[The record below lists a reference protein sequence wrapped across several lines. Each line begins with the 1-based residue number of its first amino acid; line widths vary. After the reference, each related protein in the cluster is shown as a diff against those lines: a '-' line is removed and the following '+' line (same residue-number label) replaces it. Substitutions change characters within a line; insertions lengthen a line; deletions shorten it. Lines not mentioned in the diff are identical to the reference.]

1 MVKIF
6 NSQTGKKEKLV
17 PLDGE
22 KIRMYICGMTVY
34 DDTHIG
40 HARTFLCFDL
50 IVRYL
55 RNSGYKV
62 NYIRNI
68 TDVDDKIINRAKEL
82 NVDATELTDKYIASM
97 QEDFNDLG
105 MISPDLE
112 PRATD
117 NIESIISLIEG
128 LIDKGHAYIGN
139 KDVYFSTDSFK
150 EYGKL
155 SNRNTEDLIAGV
167 RIDIDEEKKNPADFV
182 LWKQAE
188 EGLAWDSPWGRGRPG
203 WHIECSAMSM
213 DTLGNNFDIHGGGID
228 LKFPHHENEIAQSVC
243 ATGERFAK
251 CWMHTGPLR
260 IDKEKMSKSLD
271 NFITIKE
278 ALKEFPVE
286 VIRFF
291 LISNHY
297 RSPLNYSEEGVLE
310 AKSALDR
317 LYTSLIDLDLRKE
330 KHSNDAD
337 LVSPFKE
344 AMEDDFNVPSALAA
358 LFEIV
363 KSINLAKENGNIKEA
378 NVLGTTLVHLSEPLG
393 ILQQK
398 TEDYFQIG
406 ATLSNEEIQSMI
418 DERNQAREDKDF
430 KLSDKIRDSLL
441 EKGIVLEDTD
451 KGTTWKVQ

>member
-1 MVKIF
+1 VKIF
-6 NSQTGKKEKLV
+6 NSKTGKKEKLV

-22 KIRMYICGMTVY
+22 QVRMYICGMTVY

-55 RNSGYKV
+55 RHEGFKV
-62 NYIRNI
+62 NYVRNI
-68 TDVDDKIINRAKEL
+68 TDVDDKIIARAIEL
-82 NVDATELTDKYIASM
+82 DVDAKELTDKYILSM
-97 QEDFNDLG
+97 QEDFNNLG

-117 NIESIISLIEG
+117 NIDSIISLIKE
-128 LIDKGHAYIGN
+128 LIEKGHAYTG
-139 KDVYFSTDSFK
+139 KTDVYFSTDSFK
-150 EYGKL
+150 EYGNL

-167 RIDIDEEKKNPADFV
+167 RIDVDQEKKNPVDFV
-182 LWKQAE
+182 LWKQAA
-188 EGLAWDSPWGRGRPG
+188 EGLTWDSPWGRGRPG

-213 DTLGNNFDIHGGGID
+213 DALGNNFDIHGGGID

-243 ATGERFAK
+243 ATGEDFAK

-278 ALKEFPVE
+278 ALNDFPSE

-297 RSPLNYSEEGVLE
+297 RSPLNYSEEGVRE
-310 AKSALDR
+310 AKNSLDR
-317 LYTSLIDLDLRKE
+317 LYTSLIGLDLRKE
-330 KHSNDAD
+330 SYSEDQG
-337 LVSPFKE
+337 LISPFVE
-344 AMEDDFNVPSALAA
+344 AMQDDFNVPSALAA
-358 LFEIV
+358 LFEIS
-363 KSINLAKENGNIKEA
+363 KLINLAKENRDLKEA
-378 NVLGTTLVHLSEPLG
+378 TILGTTLVNLSEPLG

-398 TEDYFQIG
+398 AEDYFQLG
-406 ATLSNEEIQSMI
+406 AVLSNEEIESMI
-418 DERNQAREDKDF
+418 DRRNKARDDKDF
-430 KLSDKIRDSLL
+430 GLSDKIRDSLL
-441 EKGIVLEDTD
+441 EKGIILEDTD

>member
-1 MVKIF
+1 MKIF
-6 NSQTGKKEKLV
+6 NSQTGKKEELV

-22 KIRMYICGMTVY
+22 QVRMYICGMTVY

-55 RNSGYKV
+55 RGAGYKV
-62 NYIRNI
+62 KYIRNI
-68 TDVDDKIINRAKEL
+68 TDVDDKIITRAKEL
-82 NVDATELTDKYIASM
+82 NVNATELTDKYIASM
-97 QEDFNDLG
+97 QEDFDDLG
-105 MISPDLE
+105 MIVPDSE

-117 NIESIISLIEG
+117 NIDSIISLIEE
-128 LIDKGHAYIGN
+128 LIENGNAYSGKSDI
-139 KDVYFSTDSFK
+139 YFSTDSFK
-150 EYGKL
+150 EYGQL
-155 SNRNTEDLIAGV
+155 SNRNTEELIAGS
-167 RIDIDEEKKNPADFV
+167 RIDVDKEKKNPADFV
-182 LWKQAE
+182 LWKQVE

-213 DTLGNNFDIHGGGID
+213 DALGNNFDIHGGGID

-243 ATGERFAK
+243 ATGEEFAK

-278 ALKEFPVE
+278 ALKKFPSE
-286 VIRFF
+286 AIRFF
-291 LISNHY
+291 LISSHY

-310 AKSALDR
+310 AKASLDR

-330 KHSNDAD
+330 NHSDDAD
-337 LVSPFKE
+337 IISPFRE

-358 LFEIV
+358 LFEIA
-363 KSINLAKENGNIKEA
+363 KSINLAKESGNNKEA
-378 NVLGTTLVHLSEPLG
+378 NVLGATLVHLSEPLG
-393 ILQQK
+393 ILQQNV
-398 TEDYFQIG
+398 EDYFRLG

-418 DERNQAREDKDF
+418 DQRNKARDDKDF
-430 KLSDKIRDSLL
+430 ELSDKIRDSLL
-441 EKGIVLEDTD
+441 EQGIVLEDTD
-451 KGTTWKVQ
+451 KGTIWKVR

>member
-1 MVKIF
+1 MKIF
-6 NSQTGKKEKLV
+6 NSQTGKKEELV

-22 KIRMYICGMTVY
+22 QVKMYICGMTVY

-55 RNSGYKV
+55 RDAGYKV
-62 NYIRNI
+62 KYIRNI
-68 TDVDDKIINRAKEL
+68 TDVDDKIIARSKEL
-82 NVDATELTDKYIASM
+82 NVNATELTDKYIVSM
-97 QEDFNDLG
+97 QKDFGDLG
-105 MISPDLE
+105 MIVPDSE

-117 NIESIISLIEG
+117 NIDSIISLIER
-128 LIDKGHAYIGN
+128 LIDNDNAYVG
-139 KDVYFSTDSFK
+139 KSDVYFSTDSFK

-155 SNRNTEDLIAGV
+155 SNRNTEELIAGA
-167 RIDIDEEKKNPADFV
+167 RIDVDKEKKNPADFV
-182 LWKQAE
+182 LWKQAK
-188 EGLAWDSPWGRGRPG
+188 EGLVWDSPWGKGRPG

-213 DTLGNNFDIHGGGID
+213 DALGNNFDIHGGGID

-243 ATGERFAK
+243 ATGEDFAK

-278 ALKEFPVE
+278 ALKKFPSE
-286 VIRFF
+286 TIRFF
-291 LISNHY
+291 LISSHY

-310 AKSALDR
+310 AKSSLDR
-317 LYTSLIDLDLRKE
+317 LYTSLIDLDLKKE
-330 KHSNDAD
+330 NQSDDAD
-337 LVSPFKE
+337 LISPFRE

-358 LFEIV
+358 LFEIA
-363 KSINLAKENGNIKEA
+363 KLINLAKEKGNKKEA
-378 NVLGTTLVHLSEPLG
+378 NVLGATLVHLAEPLG
-393 ILQQK
+393 ILQQNL
-398 TEDYFQIG
+398 EDYFRLG

-418 DERNQAREDKDF
+418 DQRNKARDDKDF
-430 KLSDKIRDSLL
+430 ELSDKIRDSLL

-451 KGTTWKVQ
+451 KGTIWKVR

>member
-1 MVKIF
+1 MKIF
-6 NSQTGKKEKLV
+6 NSQTGKKEKLT
-17 PLDGE
+17 PLDDE
-22 KIRMYICGMTVY
+22 QVRMYICGMTVY

-55 RNSGYKV
+55 RKAGYKV

-68 TDVDDKIINRAKEL
+68 TDVDDKIIARAKEL

-97 QEDFNDLG
+97 EEDFNDLG

-117 NIESIISLIEG
+117 NIESIISLIER

-139 KDVYFSTDSFK
+139 KDVYFSTDSFN

-155 SNRNTEDLIAGV
+155 SNRNTEDLIAGA
-167 RIDIDEEKKNPADFV
+167 RIDVDEEKKNPADFV
-182 LWKQAE
+182 LWKQAQ

-213 DTLGNNFDIHGGGID
+213 DALGNNFDIHGGGID

-243 ATGERFAK
+243 ATGEKFAK

-278 ALKEFPVE
+278 ALKEFPSE

-297 RSPLNYSEEGVLE
+297 RSPLNYSEEGVHE

-330 KHSNDAD
+330 KHSNDAE
-337 LVSPFKE
+337 LISPFKE
-344 AMEDDFNVPSALAA
+344 AMEDDFNVPSAFAA
-358 LFEIV
+358 LFEIA
-363 KSINLAKENGNIKEA
+363 KSINFAKENGNKEEA
-378 NVLGTTLVHLSEPLG
+378 NVLGATLVHLSEPLG

-398 TEDYFQIG
+398 TEDYFQVG

-430 KLSDKIRDSLL
+430 ALSDKIRDSLL

>member
-1 MVKIF
+1 VKIF

-22 KIRMYICGMTVY
+22 QVRMYICGMTVY

-55 RNSGYKV
+55 RNAGYKV

-68 TDVDDKIINRAKEL
+68 TDVDDKIIARAKEL
-82 NVDATELTDKYIASM
+82 NVAATELTDKYIASM
-97 QEDFNDLG
+97 QDDFNDLG
-105 MISPDLE
+105 MISPDIE

-117 NIESIISLIEG
+117 NIDSIISLIEG
-128 LIDKGHAYIGN
+128 LIDKGHAYIGK

-155 SNRNTEDLIAGV
+155 SNRNTEDLIAGA
-167 RIDIDEEKKNPADFV
+167 RIDVDREKKNPADFV
-182 LWKQAE
+182 LWKKAE
-188 EGLAWDSPWGRGRPG
+188 EGLVWDSPWGKGRPG

-213 DTLGNNFDIHGGGID
+213 DALGNNFDIHGGGID

-243 ATGERFAK
+243 ATGEEFAN
-251 CWMHTGPLR
+251 CWMHTGSLR

-278 ALKEFPVE
+278 ALKEFPFE

-291 LISNHY
+291 LISSHY

-310 AKSALDR
+310 AKTSLDR
-317 LYTSLIDLDLRKE
+317 LYTSLIDLDLRKVKYSDDE
-330 KHSNDAD
+330 D
-337 LVSPFKE
+337 LISPFKK

-358 LFEIV
+358 LFDLA
-363 KSINLAKENGNIKEA
+363 KSINLAKEKGNIEEA
-378 NVLGTTLVHLSEPLG
+378 NVLGATLVHLSEPLG

-418 DERNQAREDKDF
+418 DERNKAREDKDF
-430 KLSDKIRDSLL
+430 ELSDKIREALL

>member
-1 MVKIF
+1 VKIF
-6 NSQTGKKEKLV
+6 NSQTGKKEKLI

-22 KIRMYICGMTVY
+22 QVRMYICGMTVY

-55 RNSGYKV
+55 RNAGYKV

-68 TDVDDKIINRAKEL
+68 TDVDDKIIARAKEL
-82 NVDATELTDKYIASM
+82 NVDATELTDKYISSM

-117 NIESIISLIEG
+117 NIDSIISLIEG
-128 LIDKGHAYIGN
+128 LIDKGHAYIGK
-139 KDVYFSTDSFK
+139 KDVYFSTDSYK

-155 SNRNTEDLIAGV
+155 SNRNTEDLIAGS
-167 RIDIDEEKKNPADFV
+167 RIDVDEEKKNPADFV

-213 DTLGNNFDIHGGGID
+213 DALGNNFDIHGGGID

-243 ATGERFAK
+243 ATGEEFASI
-251 CWMHTGPLR
+251 WMHTGPLR

-278 ALKEFPVE
+278 ALKEFPFE

-310 AKSALDR
+310 AKNSLDR
-317 LYTSLIDLDLRKE
+317 LYTSLIDLDLRKV
-330 KHSNDAD
+330 KHSDDAE
-337 LVSPFKE
+337 LISPFKE

-358 LFEIV
+358 LFELA
-363 KSINLAKENGNIKEA
+363 KSINLAKENGNIDEA
-378 NVLGTTLVHLSEPLG
+378 NVLAATLVHLSEPLG

-406 ATLSNEEIQSMI
+406 ATLSNEDIQSMI
-418 DERNQAREDKDF
+418 DQRDKARKDKDF
-430 KLSDKIRDSLL
+430 ELSDKIRDSLL
-441 EKGIVLEDTD
+441 EKGVVLEDTD

>member
-1 MVKIF
+1 VKIF
-6 NSQTGKKEKLV
+6 NSQTGKKEELV

-22 KIRMYICGMTVY
+22 QVRMYICGMTVY

-55 RNSGYKV
+55 RGAGYKV
-62 NYIRNI
+62 KYIRNI
-68 TDVDDKIINRAKEL
+68 TDVDDKIITRAKEL
-82 NVDATELTDKYIASM
+82 NVNAAELTDKYIASM
-97 QEDFNDLG
+97 QEDFDDLG
-105 MISPDLE
+105 MIVPDSE

-117 NIESIISLIEG
+117 NIDSIISLIEE
-128 LIDKGHAYIGN
+128 LIENGNAYSGKSDI
-139 KDVYFSTDSFK
+139 YFSTDSFQ
-150 EYGKL
+150 EYGQL
-155 SNRNTEDLIAGV
+155 SNRNTEELIAGS
-167 RIDIDEEKKNPADFV
+167 RIDVDKEKKNPADFV
-182 LWKQAE
+182 LWKQVE

-213 DTLGNNFDIHGGGID
+213 DALGNNFDIHGGGID

-243 ATGERFAK
+243 ATGEEFAK

-278 ALKEFPVE
+278 ALKKFPSE
-286 VIRFF
+286 AIRFF
-291 LISNHY
+291 LISSHY

-310 AKSALDR
+310 AKASLDR

-330 KHSNDAD
+330 NHSDDAD
-337 LVSPFKE
+337 IISPFRE

-358 LFEIV
+358 FFEIA
-363 KSINLAKENGNIKEA
+363 KSINLAKESGNNKEA
-378 NVLGTTLVHLSEPLG
+378 NVLGATLVHLSEPLG
-393 ILQQK
+393 ILQQNV
-398 TEDYFQIG
+398 EDYFRLG

-418 DERNQAREDKDF
+418 DQRNKARDDKDF
-430 KLSDKIRDSLL
+430 ELSDKIRDSLL
-441 EKGIVLEDTD
+441 EQGIVLEDTD
-451 KGTTWKVQ
+451 KGTIWKVR

>member
-1 MVKIF
+1 VKIF
-6 NSQTGKKEKLV
+6 NSKTGKKEKLV

-22 KIRMYICGMTVY
+22 QVRMYICGMTVY

-55 RNSGYKV
+55 RHEGFKV
-62 NYIRNI
+62 NYVRNI
-68 TDVDDKIINRAKEL
+68 TDVDDKIIARAIEL
-82 NVDATELTDKYIASM
+82 DVDAKELTDKYILSM
-97 QEDFNDLG
+97 QEDFNNLG

-117 NIESIISLIEG
+117 NIDSIISLIKE
-128 LIDKGHAYIGN
+128 LIEKGHAYTG
-139 KDVYFSTDSFK
+139 KTDVYFSTDSFK
-150 EYGKL
+150 EYGNL

-167 RIDIDEEKKNPADFV
+167 RIDVDQEKKNPVDFV
-182 LWKQAE
+182 LWKQAA
-188 EGLAWDSPWGRGRPG
+188 EGLTWDSPWGRGRPG

-213 DTLGNNFDIHGGGID
+213 DALGNNFDIHGGGID

-243 ATGERFAK
+243 ATGEDFAK

-278 ALKEFPVE
+278 ALNDFPSE

-297 RSPLNYSEEGVLE
+297 RSPLNYSEEGVRE
-310 AKSALDR
+310 AKNSLDR
-317 LYTSLIDLDLRKE
+317 LYTSLIGLDLRKE
-330 KHSNDAD
+330 SYSEDQG
-337 LVSPFKE
+337 LISPFVE
-344 AMEDDFNVPSALAA
+344 AMQDDFNVPSALAA
-358 LFEIV
+358 LFEIS
-363 KSINLAKENGNIKEA
+363 KLINLAKENRDLKEA
-378 NVLGTTLVHLSEPLG
+378 TILGTTLVNLSEPLG
-393 ILQQK
+393 ILQQRA
-398 TEDYFQIG
+398 EDYFQLG
-406 ATLSNEEIQSMI
+406 AVLSNEEIESMI
-418 DERNQAREDKDF
+418 DRRNKARDDKDF
-430 KLSDKIRDSLL
+430 GLSDKIRDSLL
-441 EKGIVLEDTD
+441 EKGIILEDTD

>member
-1 MVKIF
+1 VKIF
-6 NSQTGKKEKLV
+6 NSQTGKKEKLT

-22 KIRMYICGMTVY
+22 QVRMYICGMTVY

-55 RNSGYKV
+55 RNAGYKV
-62 NYIRNI
+62 NYVRNI
-68 TDVDDKIINRAKEL
+68 TDVDDKIIARAKEL

-112 PRATD
+112 PRATN

-128 LIDKGHAYIGN
+128 LIGKGHAYIGN

-155 SNRNTEDLIAGV
+155 SNRNTEDLIAGA
-167 RIDIDEEKKNPADFV
+167 RIDVDEEKKNPADFV

-188 EGLAWDSPWGRGRPG
+188 EGLVWDSPWGRGRPG

-213 DTLGNNFDIHGGGID
+213 DALGNNFDIHGGGID

-243 ATGERFAK
+243 ATGEKFAK

-278 ALKEFPVE
+278 ALKEFPSE

-297 RSPLNYSEEGVLE
+297 RSPLNYSEEGMYE

-317 LYTSLIDLDLRKE
+317 LYTSLIDLDFRKE
-330 KHSNDAD
+330 THSNDAD
-337 LVSPFKE
+337 LISPFKE

-363 KSINLAKENGNIKEA
+363 KSINLAKENGNIREA
-378 NVLGTTLVHLSEPLG
+378 NVLGATLVHLSEPLG

-430 KLSDKIRDSLL
+430 ELSDKIRDSLL

>member
-1 MVKIF
+1 MKIF
-6 NSQTGKKEKLV
+6 NSQTGKKEKLT

-22 KIRMYICGMTVY
+22 QVRMYICGMTVY

-55 RNSGYKV
+55 RNAGYKV

-68 TDVDDKIINRAKEL
+68 TDVDDKIIARAKEL
-82 NVDATELTDKYIASM
+82 NVDATVLTDKYIASM
-97 QEDFNDLG
+97 EEDFNDLG

-117 NIESIISLIEG
+117 NIESIISLIER

-139 KDVYFSTDSFK
+139 KDVYFSTDSFN

-155 SNRNTEDLIAGV
+155 SNRNTEDLIAGA
-167 RIDIDEEKKNPADFV
+167 RIDVDEEKKNPADFV
-182 LWKQAE
+182 LWKQAQ

-213 DTLGNNFDIHGGGID
+213 DALGNNFDIHGGGID

-278 ALKEFPVE
+278 ALKEFPSE

-297 RSPLNYSEEGVLE
+297 RSPLNYSEEGVHE

-330 KHSNDAD
+330 EHSNDAD
-337 LVSPFKE
+337 LISPFKE

-378 NVLGTTLVHLSEPLG
+378 NVLGATLVHLSEPLG

-406 ATLSNEEIQSMI
+406 ATLSDEEIESMI
-418 DERNQAREDKDF
+418 NERNQARENKDF
-430 KLSDKIRDSLL
+430 ELSDKIRDSLL

>member
-1 MVKIF
+1 MKIF

-22 KIRMYICGMTVY
+22 QVRMYICGMTVY

-55 RNSGYKV
+55 RNTGYKV

-68 TDVDDKIINRAKEL
+68 TDVDDKIIARAKEL
-82 NVDATELTDKYIASM
+82 NVDATELTDKYISSM

-117 NIESIISLIEG
+117 NIDSIISLIEE
-128 LIDKGHAYIGN
+128 LIHKGHAYIGK

-155 SNRNTEDLIAGV
+155 SNRNTKDLIAGA
-167 RIDIDEEKKNPADFV
+167 RIDVDEEKKNPTDFV

-213 DTLGNNFDIHGGGID
+213 DALGNNFDIHGGGID

-243 ATGERFAK
+243 ATGEKFAN

-278 ALKEFPVE
+278 ALKEFPFE

-310 AKSALDR
+310 AKNSLDR
-317 LYTSLIDLDLRKE
+317 LYTSLIDLDLRKV
-330 KHSNDAD
+330 KHSDDAE
-337 LVSPFKE
+337 LISPFKE
-344 AMEDDFNVPSALAA
+344 AMEDDFNVPSALAT
-358 LFEIV
+358 LFELA
-363 KSINLAKENGNIKEA
+363 KSINLAKENGDIDKA
-378 NVLGTTLVHLSEPLG
+378 NVLGATLVHLSEPLG

-406 ATLSNEEIQSMI
+406 ATLSNEEIQYMI
-418 DERNQAREDKDF
+418 DQRNKAREDKDF
-430 KLSDKIRDSLL
+430 ELSDKIRDSLL

>member
-1 MVKIF
+1 MKIF
-6 NSQTGKKEKLV
+6 NSQTGKKEKLI

-22 KIRMYICGMTVY
+22 QVRMYICGMTVY

-55 RNSGYKV
+55 RNTGYKV

-68 TDVDDKIINRAKEL
+68 TDVDDKIIARAKEL
-82 NVDATELTDKYIASM
+82 NMDATELTDKYIASM
-97 QEDFNDLG
+97 QDDFNDLG

-117 NIESIISLIEG
+117 NIDSIISLIEG
-128 LIDKGHAYIGN
+128 LIYKGHAYIGEN
-139 KDVYFSTDSFK
+139 DVYFSTDSFK

-155 SNRNTEDLIAGV
+155 SNRNTKDLIAGA
-167 RIDIDEEKKNPADFV
+167 RIDVDEEKKNPADFV

-213 DTLGNNFDIHGGGID
+213 DALGNNFDIHGGGID

-243 ATGERFAK
+243 ATGEDFAN

-278 ALKEFPVE
+278 ALKEFSFE

-310 AKSALDR
+310 AKNSLDR
-317 LYTSLIDLDLRKE
+317 LYTSLINLDLRKV
-330 KHSNDAD
+330 KHSDDAE
-337 LVSPFKE
+337 LISPFKE
-344 AMEDDFNVPSALAA
+344 AMEDDFNVPSALAT
-358 LFEIV
+358 LFELA
-363 KSINLAKENGNIKEA
+363 KSINLAKENGNIDEA
-378 NVLGTTLVHLSEPLG
+378 NVLAATLVHLSEPLG

-418 DERNQAREDKDF
+418 DQRNKAREDKDF
-430 KLSDKIRDSLL
+430 ELSDRIRDSLL

-451 KGTTWKVQ
+451 KGTSWKVQ